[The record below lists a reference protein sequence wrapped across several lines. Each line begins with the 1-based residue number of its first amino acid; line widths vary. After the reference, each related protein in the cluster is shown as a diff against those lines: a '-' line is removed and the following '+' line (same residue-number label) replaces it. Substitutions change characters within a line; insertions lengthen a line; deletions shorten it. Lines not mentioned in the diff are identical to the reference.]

1 MITIAA
7 ALCATFI
14 SAPDLDSTTQSLSN
28 EGQLAYA
35 RLLKAE
41 RFAYAGVGY
50 AGTLPKEVL
59 AVRTLLGERNAK
71 PALLMLLKEATAE
84 GQLFALSALYL
95 VDQQTFELQVKKF
108 ITTNADVRVQSG
120 CRSYT
125 QKARE
130 LVRRSGD
137 NVVRLP
143 PGTTLAQWSQAHPKL
158 ARSGYRLDIAGGGI
172 PAKLA
177 GPN

>member
-14 SAPDLDSTTQSLSN
+14 GAPDFESPPRTLSK

-59 AVRTLLGERNAK
+59 AVRTLLGEKNAK
-71 PALLMLLKEATAE
+71 PTLLKLLKEATAE

-95 VDQQTFELQVKKF
+95 VDQQTFELQVEKF

-125 QKARE
+125 QKARA
-130 LVRRSGD
+130 LIRKTGD
-137 NVVRLP
+137 DVVRLR
-143 PGTTLAQWSQAHPKL
+143 PGATLAQWSQAHPKL